1 MKYQEYLKKERGK
14 NAKTKEEGN
23 VHLKYLSGK
32 ERMYTRARWR
42 SKTKILKLLY
52 LIDCDNNI
60 QYVNHICQGSWKL
73 FWLVVAQCP
82 IKTRDVGVSFILAVI
97 CGCI

>member
-1 MKYQEYLKKERGK
+1 M
-14 NAKTKEEGN
+14 
-23 VHLKYLSGK
+23 
-32 ERMYTRARWR
+32 
-42 SKTKILKLLY
+42 Y
-52 LIDCDNNI
+52 LIDCENNI

-97 CGCI
+97 CKYSI